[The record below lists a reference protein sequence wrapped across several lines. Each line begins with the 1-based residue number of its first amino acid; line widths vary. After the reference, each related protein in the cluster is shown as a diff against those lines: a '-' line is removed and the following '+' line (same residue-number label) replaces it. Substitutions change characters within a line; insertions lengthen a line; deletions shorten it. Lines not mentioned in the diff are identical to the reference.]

1 MIFMTY
7 GRPREFDVDHA
18 LAAATQQFWA
28 EGYEATS
35 LQDLLKAMNL
45 SKSSLY
51 QTFGKKYDL
60 FIRCLEFYQQ
70 SMVDELNT
78 QLINSIS
85 PKQFLSDFL
94 EGVILE
100 AKTKATR
107 KGCFLV
113 NTANELSQRDAG
125 VAKAVS
131 CGTRNLSEVFHRAIE
146 QGKNQKLIN
155 NNMSTESL
163 VDYLMTS
170 ISGLRTMIKAGADR
184 DTLNPVINII
194 MQTLYTNESAYK

>member
-1 MIFMTY
+1 MTY
-7 GRPREFDVDHA
+7 GRPKEFDVDRA
-18 LAAATQQFWA
+18 LEAATQQFWA
-28 EGYEATS
+28 VGYEATS

-60 FIRCLEFYQQ
+60 FIRCLEHYQQ
-70 SMVDELNT
+70 SMVNELNT
-78 QLINSIS
+78 QLTNSIS

-94 EGVILE
+94 EGVISE
-100 AKTKATR
+100 AKTNATR

-113 NTANELSQRDAG
+113 NTANELCQRDAG
-125 VAKAVS
+125 VAEAVS
-131 CGTRNLSEVFHRAIE
+131 CGTRNLAEVFHRAIE
-146 QGKNQKLIN
+146 QGKNQKKIN
-155 NNMSTESL
+155 TNMPTESL

-170 ISGLRTMIKAGADR
+170 VSGLRTMIKAGADR

-194 MQTLYTNESAYK
+194 MKTLYINEAAYQ